1 MEKIQALIAKDYTIR
16 LDGLPLSTKLSDL
29 QMQDET
35 FDSLNRAQFVLDLE
49 DLFDTK
55 LALVSIQTL
64 SDLVEVETKYG
75 DKL

>member
-1 MEKIQALIAKDYTIR
+1 MEKIQALIAKDYTIQ

-49 DLFDTK
+49 DLFGTK